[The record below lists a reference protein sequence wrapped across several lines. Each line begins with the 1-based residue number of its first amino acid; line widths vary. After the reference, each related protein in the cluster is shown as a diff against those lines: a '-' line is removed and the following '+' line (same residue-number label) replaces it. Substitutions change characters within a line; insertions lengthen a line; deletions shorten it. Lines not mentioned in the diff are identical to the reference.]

1 MYHAGKRLFYVC
13 CLVFVLLGCGGFM
26 FLPVSA
32 APTSELHIVELADNG
47 TRIVNETT
55 ITRQWMESHLPV
67 YGDGMTHY
75 YHQGPVFAE
84 SKEDQWDPDETT
96 NFKDMGAVKGT
107 AVKDLCEQ
115 VGGMDPGDDVMV
127 KADDGYHVEFPYANI
142 YTPEPRQGAIAV
154 CWFNGEESAIGERQ
168 GVGYPPDYYSGMR
181 LVFFADN
188 STNMEGKHVFGN
200 ADMRAVM
207 PAESVHLFDNLYPST
222 SGYTVKWVDEIRV
235 YQGGY
240 DGSADPLPKSFA
252 AKTNESYT
260 PSEKSPFEGIYVII
274 ALISTAL
281 IASRRRR

>member
-188 STNMEGKHVFGN
+188 STNIEGKHVFGN

-240 DGSADPLPKSFA
+240 HGTADALPKSFA

-260 PSEKSPFEGIYVII
+260 PPEKSPFEGIYVII

-281 IASRRRR
+281 IASRRNR

>member
-13 CLVFVLLGCGGFM
+13 CLVFVLLGCGGCM

-240 DGSADPLPKSFA
+240 HGTADALPKSFA

-260 PSEKSPFEGIYVII
+260 PPEKSPFEGIYVII

-281 IASRRRR
+281 IASRRNR